1 MRTAIL
7 VFAFTL
13 TIGSSALAEMTTPT
27 VSLAK
32 ARLVKVD
39 DIWSEPG
46 SPKIC
51 ASGEPVCFDGSWR
64 LSFKIVHLIT
74 GPAVEG
80 PVTVDQAS
88 SQPILGRNYLVVI
101 SNAGGANKVEWNG
114 SLKNGL
120 CAAVE
125 DIARWRLE
133 SVASRYPCRN

>member
-1 MRTAIL
+1 MRAAIL
-7 VFAFTL
+7 VLAFTL
-13 TIGSSALAEMTTPT
+13 TMGSSALAEMTTPT

-32 ARLVKVD
+32 ARLVNVD
-39 DIWSEPG
+39 DIWSVPG

-88 SQPILGRNYLVVI
+88 SQPILGRNYLIVI
-101 SNAGGANKVEWNG
+101 SNAGGVNKVEWKG
-114 SLKNGL
+114 SLRNGL
-120 CAAVE
+120 CVSTK
-125 DIARWRLE
+125 DITRWRLQ
-133 SVASRYPCRN
+133 SVASNLPCQN